1 MVIVPVETQNMQ
13 FRDGAP
19 LQVAGGINEG
29 SSRDNRLHNYSLCIS
44 KQHEVMP
51 DLAPCDSFNW
61 LQERFLV

>member
-1 MVIVPVETQNMQ
+1 MEP
-13 FRDGAP
+13 P
-19 LQVAGGINEG
+19 LQVAGGITEG
-29 SSRDNRLHNYSLCIS
+29 LSRDNRLHNYSVCIS